1 ISFFSL
7 NDAIYQE
14 HQVLTIETGKLSW
27 RMIELH
33 PATVLISYNGKLAS
47 LRPNNFLRKWTCSNE
62 VVLVKYSLYGPF
74 YVFYYSLETETSRI
88 VEIQGLGS
96 FGGFRIYT
104 FVDHVRSI
112 T

>member
-1 ISFFSL
+1 M
-7 NDAIYQE
+7 
-14 HQVLTIETGKLSW
+14 V
-27 RMIELH
+27 
-33 PATVLISYNGKLAS
+33 KLAS
-47 LRPNNFLRKWTCSNE
+47 LRPNNFLYCAGVTCSNE

-88 VEIQGLGS
+88 VEIQGLGA
-96 FGGFRIYT
+96 FGGFRIDT

>member
-1 ISFFSL
+1 MGTSKHVYKL
-7 NDAIYQE
+7 PPMWE
-14 HQVLTIETGKLSW
+14 H
-27 RMIELH
+27 
-33 PATVLISYNGKLAS
+33 AAAD
-47 LRPNNFLRKWTCSNE
+47 NFLYCAGVTCSNE

-88 VEIQGLGS
+88 VEIQGLGA
-96 FGGFRIYT
+96 FGGFRIDT